1 MHDPISSITDNKAL
15 VTAYLEA
22 FSSGDV
28 ERIGTYLHNDLRW
41 WVTGTVPGISG
52 TYNRDETLKLLAQ
65 VTQIYKQGA
74 LRLWPVSMLG
84 EGQRLAVE
92 AQSYAELHNGKIYN
106 NFYHIFFEL
115 ADGKIIRMNEYMD
128 TRHVHDTFIEKA

>member
-1 MHDPISSITDNKAL
+1 MQVAIPSVADNKAL

-28 ERIGTYLHNDLRW
+28 ERISAYLHDDLRW

-52 TYNRDETLKLLAQ
+52 TYDKAATLHLLAQ
-65 VTQIYKQGA
+65 VTQVYKQGA
-74 LRLWPVSMLG
+74 LRLWPLTMIG

-106 NFYHIFFEL
+106 NFYHISFEL
-115 ADGKIIRMNEYMD
+115 ADGKIIGMNEYMD
-128 TRHVHDTFIEKA
+128 TQHVHDTFVAAS